1 MSVQPETHGAK
12 VRLPP
17 PLAFAGF
24 IVAGIALH
32 YGMFRLPVPLDS
44 VPRSLAGALVLL
56 AGLALGTTT
65 IVMFRRSGQDPRP
78 WTPSPSLL
86 RRGPYKFSRN
96 PMYLSAMLVQ
106 AGLGLLLN
114 NLWIVLFVLPAMI
127 IVHVTAVL
135 PEEAYLGEKFG
146 ASYQAYKATVRRY
159 L

>member
-1 MSVQPETHGAK
+1 MPAEAGGAK

-17 PLAFAGF
+17 PLVFAGF
-24 IVAGIALH
+24 IVAGIALR
-32 YGMFRLPVPLDS
+32 YGMFRLPAPLDS
-44 VPRSLAGALVLL
+44 VSRSLVGALVLL

-65 IVMFRRSGQDPRP
+65 VVMFRRSGQDPRP

-86 RRGPYKFSRN
+86 LRGPYKFSRN

-114 NLWIVLFVLPAMI
+114 NLWIVLFVLPAML
-127 IVHVTAVL
+127 IVHITAVL

-146 ASYQAYKATVRRY
+146 ASYQTYKATVRRY